1 MKFKRGVNLILGQYR
16 YKKDGKYKE
25 KLHWRCTILG
35 QGCRG
40 RLHTT
45 RDGENLEVVHQVEHN
60 HRPDENATAGIILKA
75 TLCDQAK
82 QQEAVPLP
90 EVYSNIMSEQNLD
103 EDIMP
108 PSYNSV
114 RSLMHRARRQDQP
127 QIPRRRQDIDLSGD
141 YSLTLDQQQFFF
153 TKTPTF

>member
-1 MKFKRGVNLILGQYR
+1 MTCKNSGQYR

-25 KLHWRCTILG
+25 KQHWRCTIVG

-45 RDGENLEVVHQVEHN
+45 GDGENLEVVHQVEHN
-60 HRPDENATAGIILKA
+60 HMPDENATAGIILKA

-90 EVYSNIMSEQNLD
+90 EVYRNIMSEQNLD
-103 EDIMP
+103 EDIM
-108 PSYNSV
+108 
-114 RSLMHRARRQDQP
+114 SLNQRC
-127 QIPRRRQDIDLSGD
+127 
-141 YSLTLDQQQFFF
+141 
-153 TKTPTF
+153 

>member
-1 MKFKRGVNLILGQYR
+1 MENTTTRPQIVKFKRGVNLIPGQYR

-25 KLHWRCTILG
+25 K
-35 QGCRG
+35 Q
-40 RLHTT
+40 
-45 RDGENLEVVHQVEHN
+45 QVEHN
-60 HRPDENATAGIILKA
+60 HMPDENATAGIILKA

-90 EVYSNIMSEQNLD
+90 EVYRNIMSEQNLD

-114 RSLMHRARRQDQP
+114 RSLMHRARRQDLFFVYNTF
-127 QIPRRRQDIDLSGD
+127 ILCILLLLCIS
-141 YSLTLDQQQFFF
+141 YSYAN
-153 TKTPTF
+153 K

>member
-1 MKFKRGVNLILGQYR
+1 M
-16 YKKDGKYKE
+16 
-25 KLHWRCTILG
+25 
-35 QGCRG
+35 
-40 RLHTT
+40 
-45 RDGENLEVVHQVEHN
+45 
-60 HRPDENATAGIILKA
+60 PDENATAGIILKA

-90 EVYSNIMSEQNLD
+90 EVYRNIMSEQNLD

-114 RSLMHRARRQDQP
+114 RSLMHRARHQDQP

-141 YSLTLDQQQFFF
+141 Y
-153 TKTPTF
+153 